1 MRHRPALKRLAQD
14 HGDALTNLG
23 EGDRR
28 GPFFSPGGFPVPGTT
43 WRVTKAFDDAANPSN
58 CAPHNPPNRLRSCCA
73 GDILRCD
80 VRLSPPGQTPT
91 AASAAPRWTNNNR
104 PLSPAGCRGRG
115 NGSPPTALRRLA
127 DADGFWRPHA

>member
-28 GPFFSPGGFPVPGTT
+28 GPFFSPAGFPSPGTT
-43 WRVTKAFDDAANPSN
+43 WPVTKAFDDAASPSN
-58 CAPHNPPNRLRSCCA
+58 CAPHNLPNRLRSCSA

-80 VRLSPPGQTPT
+80 VRLSPPAPIPP
-91 AASAAPRWTNNNR
+91 AASPVPRWTDNN
-104 PLSPAGCRGRG
+104 PLSPPAGCRGRSS
-115 NGSPPTALRRLA
+115 GSPPPALRRLA
-127 DADGFWRPHA
+127 DADGFW